1 MKQEPQCD
9 PVAHMTNEVS
19 LGLAGIR
26 STRPQTMNESTELAL
41 RMQAD
46 IEMAEHVEAMQQEY
60 ETSPGQGLM
69 NEDERLATWYV
80 GKDKQADDM
89 IQTIKNQSAMMIRQI
104 EARRRGMIYA
114 FGARVRATI
123 DRMLQSQ
130 GKNKKSVNLL
140 TGRAG
145 YRKQSAKLQIVDAP
159 AILAWAKVNCLDA
172 IKESVS
178 MTGINDYF
186 ERTGEVPPGVKR
198 IEERE
203 NFYPDAS
210 VYTLEAA
217 DRPELPEPPIF

>member
-1 MKQEPQCD
+1 
-9 PVAHMTNEVS
+9 
-19 LGLAGIR
+19 
-26 STRPQTMNESTELAL
+26 MNELAL

-80 GKDKQADDM
+80 GKDKQADEM
-89 IQTIKNQSAMMIRQI
+89 IQTIKNQAAMMCRQI

-114 FGARVRATI
+114 FGVRVRATI

-145 YRKQSAKLQIVDAP
+145 YRKQQAKLQIVDAP
-159 AILAWAKVNCLDA
+159 AILAWAETHCPAA
-172 IKESVS
+172 IKKSVS
-178 MTGINDYF
+178 MTGINEHFDK
-186 ERTGEVPPGVKR
+186 TGEVPPGVKR

-210 VYTLEAA
+210 VYTIEAA